1 MVKKRDVTDKIG
13 EGEETHLNKVRLLNS
28 SE

>member
-1 MVKKRDVTDKIG
+1 MPKKMDITDKIG
-13 EGEETHLNKVRLLNS
+13 EGEETHLKKVRLLNS